1 MGIERGERRER
12 RGSPRDEEEEG
23 LGEKIEDRER
33 RG

>member
-12 RGSPRDEEEEG
+12 RGSPRLEEG
-23 LGEKIEDRER
+23 EWLCEMIEEREK